1 MTERDAASD
10 RVGTLRTRFF
20 QAEGYPNDGGS
31 SSRWVRYPLGRVHLV
46 LPNVAARRR
55 ALPLHDLHHLATG
68 YATSWTGESEIAAW
82 ELGAGC
88 HGYAAAWAL
97 NLAAFTIGLAIA
109 PRRLWRA
116 FIRGRAGTTLYH
128 HHWRDEYLEWRLE
141 ELQAFVGLTNPPRAP
156 SGGDAARFAAFALP
170 GLIVVGLLAA
180 MLWAVA

>member
-1 MTERDAASD
+1 MTELDSASD

-20 QAEGYPNDGGS
+20 QAEGYADDGGS

-116 FIRGRAGTTLYH
+116 FIRGRSGTTLYR

-141 ELQAFVGLTNPPRAP
+141 ELQAFVGVTTPTPAP
-156 SGGDAARFAAFALP
+156 SIGDATRFVGVALP
-170 GLIVVGLLAA
+170 GLIAVGLLVA
-180 MLWAVA
+180 MLWALA